1 MKSITHIFDPLMA
14 MFKID
19 YEKRL
24 TNMLQLDLYEAR
36 KVYFKAVQIKQRY
49 DTELTHAE
57 TRVNTLT
64 ELLNKQKET
73 ENGKNSLSPTI
84 TVTSTYASGVRPGV

>member
-1 MKSITHIFDPLMA
+1 MKKISHIFDPLMA

-36 KVYFKAVQIKQRY
+36 KVYFKAIQMKQHS
-49 DTELTHAE
+49 DTQLVHAE

-64 ELLNKQKET
+64 ELLNKQKEA
-73 ENGKNSLSPTI
+73 ENAEISLSTTIAVTPTYI
-84 TVTSTYASGVRPGV
+84 TGSR

>member
-1 MKSITHIFDPLMA
+1 MSKFTHIFDPLVS

-19 YEKRL
+19 YEGRL

-36 KVYFKAVQIKQRY
+36 KKYFAAVQAKQRF
-49 DTELTHAE
+49 DTELVHAE
-57 TRVNTLT
+57 TRVDTLT

-73 ENGKNSLSPTI
+73 ENGKTSLSPTI
-84 TVTSTYASGVRPGV
+84 TVTSTYAASVRPGV